1 MRFGWGVADQAL
13 SSLTNFALGVAVARS
28 VSAEDFGAYAIAF
41 STYLVALNVTRQL
54 SVQPI
59 AIRYATADAA
69 TWRSATAASMGL
81 VVVLSLAMGL
91 MLLAAG
97 LVVGGVLGGSLVVL
111 GVTLP
116 GLLMQDGWRL
126 AFFAAGRGASA
137 FVNDATWTLVLFP
150 GFLVLG
156 AVGLQAS
163 LFAILL
169 LWGISGTV
177 AAVVGIVQARV
188 VPDVTRARAWWRE
201 HRDIGPRYL
210 ASELLPLAA
219 TQGVIYVLGLVAGLA
234 AAGSLRAAQLVL
246 GPLNIL
252 TMTVYFVAV
261 PVGARMYA
269 ERSSRLRGAAAGVS
283 FLMVSATLVLTIAI
297 LAFPNGLGPF
307 LLGESWPGAEVVFLP
322 VGVAAIGKNI
332 GFGPRTALLA
342 MAMARRTLRLTS
354 IESVLAV
361 AVGSVGAVL
370 AAASGAAWG
379 LALVSCGVAAVWW
392 REFGAGL
399 RVPVPATDAT
409 TAMSPPAA
417 TGSTLA

>member
-69 TWRSATAASMGL
+69 TWRSATAAAMGL
-81 VVVLSLAMGL
+81 VVVLAVLMGL
-91 MLLAAG
+91 ALLAAG
-97 LVVGGVLGGSLVVL
+97 IVLGGVLGGSFVVL

-116 GLLMQDGWRL
+116 GLLMQDAWRL
-126 AFFAAGRGASA
+126 AFFAVGRGAAA
-137 FVNDATWTLVLFP
+137 FVNDAVWALVLFP
-150 GFLVLG
+150 GFLLLG
-156 AVGLQAS
+156 AIGLHAS

-169 LWGISGTV
+169 LWGISGCV
-177 AAVVGIVQARV
+177 AAVVGVLQTRV
-188 VPDVTRARAWWRE
+188 IPNVRRARSWWLE

-210 ASELLPLAA
+210 ASEVLPLAA

-234 AAGSLRAAQLVL
+234 AAGSLRAAQLLL

-252 TMTVYFVAV
+252 TMSVYFVAV
-261 PVGARMYA
+261 PIGARMYA
-269 ERSSRLRGAAAGVS
+269 ERSSRLRSAAAVVS
-283 FLMVSATLVLTIAI
+283 ILMVGATLVLTFAI
-297 LAFPNGLGPF
+297 LVFPDGLGPM
-307 LLGESWPGAEVVFLP
+307 LLGESWPGAALVFVP
-322 VGVAAIGKNI
+322 VAVAAIGKNI
-332 GFGPRTALLA
+332 GYGPRTGLLA
-342 MAMARRTLRLTS
+342 MAMARRTLRLTA

-361 AVGSVGAVL
+361 VAGTVGAII

-379 LALVSCGVAAVWW
+379 LALVSCSVALLWW
-392 REFGAGL
+392 REFGVGL
-399 RVPVPATDAT
+399 KVPFVPRDAASPLVRPGASDS
-409 TAMSPPAA
+409 TA
-417 TGSTLA
+417 

>member
-1 MRFGWGVADQAL
+1 M
-13 SSLTNFALGVAVARS
+13 
-28 VSAEDFGAYAIAF
+28 
-41 STYLVALNVTRQL
+41 
-54 SVQPI
+54 
-59 AIRYATADAA
+59 
-69 TWRSATAASMGL
+69 
-81 VVVLSLAMGL
+81 
-91 MLLAAG
+91 
-97 LVVGGVLGGSLVVL
+97 
-111 GVTLP
+111 
-116 GLLMQDGWRL
+116 
-126 AFFAAGRGASA
+126 
-137 FVNDATWTLVLFP
+137 LFP

-156 AVGLQAS
+156 AIGLHAS

-210 ASELLPLAA
+210 ASELLPLVA

-252 TMTVYFVAV
+252 TMSVYFVAV

-283 FLMVSATLVLTIAI
+283 LLMVSATLVLTIAI
-297 LAFPNGLGPF
+297 LAFPDGLGPF
-307 LLGESWPGAEVVFLP
+307 LLGESWPGAELVFLP
-322 VGVAAIGKNI
+322 VAVAAIGKNI
-332 GFGPRTALLA
+332 GYGPRTALLA

-354 IESVLAV
+354 IESILAV

-379 LALVSCGVAAVWW
+379 LALVSCAVAAVLVA
-392 REFGAGL
+392 RVRGGAPGARAGAG
-399 RVPVPATDAT
+399 RHHGGAPRPP
-409 TAMSPPAA
+409 PPARPSPDA
-417 TGSTLA
+417 AIDAGQAAGGTGGAGIPAPSADQDERGRQDQQQGDADREPPAPVRGAPAA